1 MEYWKDLATRY
12 ALHLSS
18 MSSEQCVPYLVA
30 VRNDAEAVDFYL
42 QRRDVSSALALAKMS
57 EGRKDC
63 PLFERKSSAEKAEE
77 KETKREAKKAEEH
90 GGEATFSLASIISTM
105 NREDDDAARLGYSHA
120 HAGLGTFTKVQ
131 CSAVCEFLNIPFVQ
145 ELHCQK
151 FSLLTRWLHH

>member
-42 QRRDVSSALALAKMS
+42 QRRDVSSALAVAKMS

-63 PLFERKSSAEKAEE
+63 HLFERKSSAEKAEE
-77 KETKREAKKAEEH
+77 KEAMREAKKAEEH

-131 CSAVCEFLNIPFVQ
+131 CSAVCEFLSIPFVQ
-145 ELHCQK
+145 ELRCQ
-151 FSLLTRWLHH
+151 